1 MVAAAVRSGGVHAP
15 QGRQRRKFAATRPV
29 TASRLQVPDFG
40 HGRPLLAVGR
50 ADNTLLARIGERP
63 PSSGRRIRCQCCH
76 IGGMVVT
83 QVFVIANQQV
93 FMEEDRVV
101 TDVGHGDRCAHLRP
115 NLGVKLEVF
124 LAVLRTE
131 SDNGGETLEA

>member
-40 HGRPLLAVGR
+40 GGRPLLAVGR
-50 ADNTLLARIGERP
+50 ADNTLLARIGECP
-63 PSSGRRIRCQCCH
+63 PSPGRRIRCQCCH
-76 IGGMVVT
+76 IGGVIVT
-83 QVFVIANQQV
+83 QVFVIADQQI

-101 TDVGHGDRCAHLRP
+101 ADVCRCDRRAHLGP
-115 NLGVKLEVF
+115 HLGVKPEVF